1 MERSLQE
8 ISDEP
13 TPELLALVTPI
24 EEPFTSTEPYDPD
37 SFERGVSREAAF
49 NKIVIDDIERD
60 KTSIE
65 ELYTFYRETL
75 PWADDVLTKILAN
88 QHYDKALVLAK
99 EIEADPEHRFHQ
111 KKS

>member
-75 PWADDVLTKILAN
+75 PWADDVLVKILAN
-88 QHYDKALVLAK
+88 QHFDRALVLAR
-99 EIEADPEHRFHQ
+99 EIEADPEHEFHQ